1 MTSFPDKTSTRL
13 VVFSKWTIQMEEVAL
28 FSVFHVFLEEK
39 HEFPLLERLQPLIP
53 AHLFQLLPTIAWK
66 IEGEYTQMVTML
78 CAWYSRRNGLSLLRP
93 VLDHFWILRRERLPR
108 GILVLVRVIDPLR
121 TQRGRRQFTGVLL
134 QELPL
139 FRREI
144 LCLNLVVC

>member
-1 MTSFPDKTSTRL
+1 VS
-13 VVFSKWTIQMEEVAL
+13 SKWAIQMEEVAL

-78 CAWYSRRNGLSLLRP
+78 CAWYSRRLHSSSASIRRKRHKSAMSIVMKMNDSLGMSKEVWFANR
-93 VLDHFWILRRERLPR
+93 
-108 GILVLVRVIDPLR
+108 
-121 TQRGRRQFTGVLL
+121 
-134 QELPL
+134 
-139 FRREI
+139 
-144 LCLNLVVC
+144 